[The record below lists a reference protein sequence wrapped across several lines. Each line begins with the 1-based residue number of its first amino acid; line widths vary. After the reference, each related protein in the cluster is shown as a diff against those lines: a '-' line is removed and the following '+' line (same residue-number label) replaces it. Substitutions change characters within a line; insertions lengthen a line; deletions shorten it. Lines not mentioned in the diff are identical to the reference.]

1 MFRIT
6 YSYFKVDENFKPIGD
21 AFVKFVDGETI
32 QEVNNRFAE
41 QRYYNDVTKYTPL
54 NFMDV
59 SEIKEH

>member
-59 SEIKEH
+59 SEVKEH

>member
-21 AFVKFVDGETI
+21 AFVKFVDGKTI